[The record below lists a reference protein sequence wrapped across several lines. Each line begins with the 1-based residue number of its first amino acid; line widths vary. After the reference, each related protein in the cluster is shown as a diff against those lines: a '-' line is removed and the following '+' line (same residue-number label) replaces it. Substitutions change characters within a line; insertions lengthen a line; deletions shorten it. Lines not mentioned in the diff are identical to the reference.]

1 MSQNDAMPYFVAAGL
16 VNYAPYGIC
25 HLRTINKLPGTV
37 LEQFIKGEHVVRH
50 QDEQW
55 NGIWTDKMIEDT
67 REEDTRPRR

>member
-1 MSQNDAMPYFVAAGL
+1 MSQNDAMPYFFATGL

-25 HLRTINKLPGTV
+25 YLRAINKLPGTV

-67 REEDTRPRR
+67 REEYTRPRR

>member
-1 MSQNDAMPYFVAAGL
+1 MPYFFAAGL

-25 HLRTINKLPGTV
+25 YLRTINKLPGTV

-55 NGIWTDKMIEDT
+55 NGI
-67 REEDTRPRR
+67 